1 MPDVRGSVFVRGH
14 VPFSKTGVS
23 STWGPGPLTADISR
37 TFSTVAHRRI
47 ILTLATGLALTLGSA
62 PAMAS
67 SDPSAGEA
75 AGVLASVPA
84 GEPVTVVTT
93 TQTASGPQITTEVAD
108 SRSDARELIAD
119 ALDEPGVSVDVAHP
133 ISIASTLDTSSAEA
147 PVAAA
152 ASAKPRRSNDSLR
165 KRQWSLD
172 KLRAEQVWRK
182 SKGRGVVVAVIDT
195 GVQADHPDLKGRVLK
210 GRDFVERDRNAADR
224 NGHGT
229 HVAGVI
235 AAKAGNRRGIAGLA
249 PKARILPVRVLNSA
263 GAGNTADAS
272 RGIVWAVNKGADV
285 INLSFAGKDLDVQM
299 QKAVRYAV
307 NKGVVVVAAAGNQ
320 GCSGPTTYPAALPG
334 VIGVA
339 ASNRYDRIAPFSTC
353 GPAVDVSAPGVSIR
367 STMIKRP
374 AMGLP
379 CRYGQSYCMMSG
391 TSMASPHVAAA
402 AAIVISRTRHRLSAA
417 QVGDLLTTRAD
428 DIGTPGYDTS
438 SGHGVLNIRRSLSGR

>member
-1 MPDVRGSVFVRGH
+1 M
-14 VPFSKTGVS
+14 
-23 STWGPGPLTADISR
+23 
-37 TFSTVAHRRI
+37 AHRRI

-62 PAMAS
+62 PAVAA
-67 SDPSAGEA
+67 SDPSAGE
-75 AGVLASVPA
+75 VASVLESAPA

-93 TQTASGPQITTEVAD
+93 TQTATGPQFTTEVAD
-108 SRSDARELIAD
+108 SRQDARELISA
-119 ALDEPGVSVDVAHP
+119 ALDEPGVTVDVAHP
-133 ISIASTLDTSSAEA
+133 VSIASTLDTSSAQA
-147 PVAAA
+147 PVASAATAA
-152 ASAKPRRSNDSLR
+152 ASKKPKRSNDSLR

-182 SKGRGVVVAVIDT
+182 SKGRGVVVAVVDT

-210 GRDFVERDRNAADR
+210 GRDFVEDDRNAADR

-235 AAKAGNRRGIAGLA
+235 AAKAGNKRGIAGLA
-249 PKARILPVRVLNSA
+249 PQSRILPVRVLNSA
-263 GAGNTADAS
+263 GAGNTVDAS

-307 NKGVVVVAAAGNQ
+307 RKGVVVVAAAGNQ

-339 ASNRYDRIAPFSTC
+339 ATNRYDRVAPFSTC

-374 AMGLP
+374 SMGLP
-379 CRYGQSYCMMSG
+379 CRYGQSYCLMSG

-402 AAIVISRTRHRLSAA
+402 AAIVIARTRHRLGAA
-417 QVGDLLTTRAD
+417 AVGDLLTTRAT
-428 DIGTPGYDTS
+428 DIGAPGYDTA
-438 SGHGVLNIRRSLSGR
+438 SGHGFLNVRRSLLGR

>member
-1 MPDVRGSVFVRGH
+1 
-14 VPFSKTGVS
+14 
-23 STWGPGPLTADISR
+23 
-37 TFSTVAHRRI
+37 VAHRRI

-75 AGVLASVPA
+75 AGVLASAPA

-133 ISIASTLDTSSAEA
+133 ISIASTLDTSSVQA
-147 PVAAA
+147 PVQTAA
-152 ASAKPRRSNDSLR
+152 ASKKRTRSKRSNDSLR
-165 KRQWSLD
+165 GRQWSLD
-172 KLRAEQVWRK
+172 RLRAEQVWRK